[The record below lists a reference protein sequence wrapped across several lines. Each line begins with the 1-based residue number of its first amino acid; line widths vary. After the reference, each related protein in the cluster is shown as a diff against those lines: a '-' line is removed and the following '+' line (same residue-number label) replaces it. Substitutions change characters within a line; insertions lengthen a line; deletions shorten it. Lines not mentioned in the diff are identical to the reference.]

1 MAFDEIELLPY
12 FYILS
17 FLSMMAVFVVLQQ
30 VCSHAGF
37 CPSQLG
43 PNETIWQILS
53 YFQQGYVLSVVCQH
67 SVIFW
72 YPLPKHM

>member
-43 PNETIWQILS
+43 PNETI
-53 YFQQGYVLSVVCQH
+53 
-67 SVIFW
+67 
-72 YPLPKHM
+72 